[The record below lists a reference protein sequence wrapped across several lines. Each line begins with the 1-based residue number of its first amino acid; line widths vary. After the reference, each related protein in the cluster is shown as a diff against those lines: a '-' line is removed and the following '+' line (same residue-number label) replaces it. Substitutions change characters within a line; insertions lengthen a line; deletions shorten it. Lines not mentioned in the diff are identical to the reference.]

1 MKSPATAVKH
11 TVIAM
16 KSPASVV
23 GALITS
29 SLGLPGMQDL
39 LAAELP
45 KENLDYRFTRYD
57 ENALPKGK
65 LLAGDPSRYEI
76 NSHQLRWVK
85 NLDSSYTLTVG
96 YLHEAMSGSSPWYV
110 VPGSSG
116 QSLQV
121 MSGATIREKRD
132 RLDVAIS
139 RLSDTMTHTLAAG
152 YSTEDDYQAIY
163 GSYSGK
169 KESEDALTTYNWGF
183 SYSDD
188 DLNPTDALEFGRIVA
203 ASRDSKSASLG
214 VSQVINRNAV
224 IQVGATLTHQSGF
237 LSDPYKLVLVGP
249 EVLPDQRPDDRTL
262 FSVSTKFRHYI
273 PASRAALQL
282 DYRYFRDSWEIQA
295 HTLDVA
301 YVQPLGDWELTPSI
315 RYHAQR
321 SPDFYAPYFL
331 VKPDNEYRSSDY
343 RLATFGALSYGLDL
357 SWKNSRVRASAGLEI
372 YDSEAGLSVFG
383 DPQDTPGLVDFWRAS
398 LALKITL

>member
-1 MKSPATAVKH
+1 MKSPAGIV
-11 TVIAM
+11 
-16 KSPASVV
+16 S
-23 GALITS
+23 ALFTS

-45 KENLDYRFTRYD
+45 EESLDYRFTRYD
-57 ENALPKGK
+57 ENALPKSK

-76 NSHQLRWVK
+76 DSHQLRWVK

-110 VPGSSG
+110 IPGSSG
-116 QSLQV
+116 QALQV

-132 RLDVAIS
+132 QLDVSIS
-139 RLSDTMTHTLAAG
+139 RLGESITHTLGAG

-169 KESEDALTTYNWGF
+169 KESEDALTTVNWGF

-188 DLNPTDALEFGRIVA
+188 ELNPTDAVLFGRIIA
-203 ASRDSKSASLG
+203 ASKDSKSASLG
-214 VSQVINRNAV
+214 LSQVINRNAV
-224 IQVGATLTHQSGF
+224 FQAGATLTHHSGF

-249 EVLPDQRPDDRTL
+249 QVLPDQRPDERTM
-262 FSVSTKFRHYI
+262 FSVSTRFRQYI
-273 PASRAALQL
+273 ESSRAALQL

-295 HTLDVA
+295 HTLDLA
-301 YVQPLGDWELTPSI
+301 YVQPLGSAWELTPSV
-315 RYHAQR
+315 RYHAQKA
-321 SPDFYAPYFL
+321 PDFYAPYFL
-331 VKPDNEYRSSDY
+331 EIPQYDYWSSDY
-343 RLATFGALSYGLDL
+343 RLATFGALSYRLDL
-357 SWKNSRVRASAGLEI
+357 SWKNSRLRASAGLEI
-372 YDSEAGLSVFG
+372 YDSEPGLSVFG
-383 DPQDTPGLVDFWRAS
+383 NPQDTPGLVDFWRAS